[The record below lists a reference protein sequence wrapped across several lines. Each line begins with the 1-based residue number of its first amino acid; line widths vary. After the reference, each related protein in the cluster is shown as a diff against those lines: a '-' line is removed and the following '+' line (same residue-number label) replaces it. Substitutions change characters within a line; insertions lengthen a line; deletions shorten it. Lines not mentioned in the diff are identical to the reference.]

1 MAIDVRELRVGN
13 YVSWL
18 NNHFPYQGTAFYGT
32 GQWEMENQKTIPL
45 IHMDPYEYYQVAW
58 EDLYPIPLSA
68 DLLLELGFE
77 KDGFNNYNFFCPRNE
92 FDYRAVVVDLNTG
105 YIWFREG
112 WKERNRIEDHLITL
126 WNRDYDK
133 NYYVHQLQNAV
144 YALTGKE
151 LTYTNI
157 SK

>member
-1 MAIDVRELRVGN
+1 MAVDTNEIRRNNWLTNGIEPFQVTEVGDGTIN
-13 YVSWL
+13 LEYTEGGYSWIYDADEC
-18 NNHFPYQGTAFYGT
+18 FG
-32 GQWEMENQKTIPL
+32 
-45 IHMDPYEYYQVAW
+45 
-58 EDLYPIPLSA
+58 IPLSA

-77 KDGFNNYNFFCPRNE
+77 KDGFNNYNFFCHRNE

-112 WKERNRIEDHLITL
+112 WKERNRIEDHLISL

-133 NYYVHQLQNAV
+133 DYYVHQLQNAV

-151 LTYTNI
+151 ITYTNT
-157 SK
+157 SKQNKS